1 MVFEAVVDV
10 LILSGGR
17 RTQVGIV
24 GAIAFHLAMC
34 LFGWA
39 VTIYALIMVPALALL
54 LRAERRAAAV
64 SAATVAASTAADLE
78 VAGEAD
84 RTHGRLT
91 FLVAACRQTVSR
103 TITTLC
109 PDHTEVPQRLSH
121 ALGEEVNVWDN
132 VGIETTSKV
141 SCPA

>member
-1 MVFEAVVDV
+1 MTAAACVAPNVFLFHQPTVVFEAVVDV

-78 VAGEAD
+78 GGQKPTERMVA
-84 RTHGRLT
+84 
-91 FLVAACRQTVSR
+91 
-103 TITTLC
+103 
-109 PDHTEVPQRLSH
+109 
-121 ALGEEVNVWDN
+121 
-132 VGIETTSKV
+132 
-141 SCPA
+141 

>member
-78 VAGEAD
+78 VAGRSRPNAWSLDIPCRSMSPD
-84 RTHGRLT
+84 RVTHHHD
-91 FLVAACRQTVSR
+91 
-103 TITTLC
+103 
-109 PDHTEVPQRLSH
+109 PVP
-121 ALGEEVNVWDN
+121 
-132 VGIETTSKV
+132 
-141 SCPA
+141 